1 MKRNRKLLV
10 TCLLSAMALVSFV
23 GCTETSSSSSS
34 SSSTSTVSLESV
46 KSTALATLTE
56 KVASIDKNA
65 YTDEDLET
73 LFELQ
78 TYGELFI
85 ENASS
90 SATVTENLNV
100 VLDQITKFEKETQK
114 LASGVYSFVASSY
127 ELRTEILGAL
137 EKYAVENFLTGISF
151 MDDGGYSL
159 YRPEVQRGVTNYIT
173 GYGWGTLSDG
183 DITADLA
190 TESNPNW
197 KRYYHS
203 FLTDDPGQINYGD
216 DKGSVVGDLI
226 GYMASGYWGTRINE
240 TKDGYEWY
248 ADLAKEMPQPVNE
261 IGTTGLATTY
271 SWKLKTGADGL
282 KYNTLTKDADLAK
295 YAGRNVE
302 AEDYLTSYKMLFT
315 KKHNWARGAETL
327 SGSGSIKGTEQY
339 YNASA
344 EGYTD
349 ELWNSTMGIKV
360 EEVGGE
366 AVMTVEFNVPCSRF
380 YAMYYMA
387 SSIHSPVPMDFIKE
401 LGGGDFAAGAALYQ
415 KTNLAKGY
423 TPVDTSLSCGPYV
436 LEAWEADK
444 TIVFKKNVL
453 FETDGR
459 YKIPGVHY
467 NILEAANTD
476 PEAGLKEFLA
486 GKIHACGI
494 PSTRLNEFK
503 NLNDERGYAV
513 YNPGGSNFKLNVNA
527 CDQETWEYL
536 FGENGVVVQTTKDEY
551 WDLEPAMS
559 NRNFLKGLSYSINRK
574 EFGDSKGVGPS
585 IDFFGDA
592 YLSDP
597 ENGVAYND
605 TEAHKN
611 AIAELTATNEYG
623 FDVETAKQYFR
634 KALEELVEEG
644 AYKSGDVISIEL
656 AWQSQ
661 SQFTTYGDPI
671 SQYFHDAFDEVGA
684 EFGITLECTNWASAV
699 WSDVYY
705 GKMMVGQFDIGFGS
719 VSGNTLNPLNFLEV
733 LKSDNSSGFT
743 LNWGCDTNAVE
754 VEYNGELWSFDSLW
768 QAAETGGY
776 FEKGLFKPTHEAQ
789 VVENSLALDADG
801 KCSVVIDANILE
813 GVDGLDVK
821 VSKAVVCGYDANGNY
836 VEFGCE
842 FEATADGN
850 YKVTLSDEGYEFFT
864 TNNGYAAY
872 GNLVMIDIYY
882 DCTIL
887 EVPSEQYDTVEIA
900 LDEATVPAE

>member
-34 SSSTSTVSLESV
+34 SSTSTVSLESV
-46 KSTALATLTE
+46 KTTALATLTE

-85 ENASS
+85 ENAST

-100 VLDQITKFEKETQK
+100 VLDQIAKFEKETQK

-197 KRYYHS
+197 KRYYHT
-203 FLTDDPGQINYGD
+203 FLTEDPKHINYGD

-261 IGTTGLATTY
+261 IGNTGLATTY

-282 KYNTLTKDADLAK
+282 VYNTLTNKEGLKEYKNRPVAAD
-295 YAGRNVE
+295 
-302 AEDYLTSYKMLFT
+302 DYLTSYKMLFT
-315 KKHNWARGAETL
+315 KGHNWARGAETL
-327 SGSGSIKGTEQY
+327 TGAGSIKGSEKY
-339 YNASA
+339 YNSSA
-344 EGYTD
+344 AGFNEEAWKDFG
-349 ELWNSTMGIKV
+349 LKV
-360 EEVGGE
+360 EEVNGE
-366 AVMTVEFNVPCSRF
+366 AVMTVEFNVPCSSF

-387 SSIHSPVPMDFIKE
+387 SSIHAPVPMDFIKE
-401 LGGGDFAAGAALYQ
+401 LGDGDFAKGAALYQ
-415 KTNLAKGY
+415 KTSLEKGY
-423 TPVDTSLSCGPYV
+423 TPVDTSLSSGPYV
-436 LEAWEADK
+436 LEAWAADQE
-444 TIVFKKNVL
+444 IVFKKNEL
-453 FETDGR
+453 FETNGR
-459 YKIPGVHY
+459 YKIAGVHY
-467 NILEAANTD
+467 NILEAATTD

-486 GKIHACGI
+486 GNIHACGI
-494 PSTRLNEFK
+494 PSTRLDEFK
-503 NLNDERGYAV
+503 NLNNEQGYAV

-527 CDQETWEYL
+527 CDKETWEYL
-536 FGENGVVVQTTKDEY
+536 FGVEGVITQTTEDKY
-551 WDLEPAMS
+551 WDVEPAMG
-559 NRNFLKGLSYSINRK
+559 NRNFLKGLSYSINRQ
-574 EFGDSKGVGPS
+574 EFGESKGVGPS

-611 AIAELTATNEYG
+611 AIAELTSANEYG
-623 FDVETAKQYFR
+623 YDVETAKAYFR
-634 KALEELVEEG
+634 KALEELVEAGE
-644 AYKSGDVISIEL
+644 YKSGDVITLEL
-656 AWQSQ
+656 AWQTQ
-661 SQFTTYGDPI
+661 SQFATYGDPI
-671 SQYFHDAFDEVGA
+671 SAYFHEAFDSVGE
-684 EFGITLECTNWASAV
+684 EFGITLECTNWAGAV

-705 GKMMVGQFDIGFGS
+705 NKMMVGQYDIGFGS
-719 VSGNTLNPLNFLEV
+719 VSGNTLNPLNFIEV

-776 FEKGLFKPTHEAQ
+776 FEKGLFKPSHDAA
-789 VVENSLALDADG
+789 VVEESLKQDANG
-801 KCSVVIDANILE
+801 TVTLVVDANILE
-813 GVDGLDVK
+813 GYDDLK
-821 VSKAVVCGYDANGNY
+821 VEVSRVVLNGYNKAGAY
-836 VEFGCE
+836 VEYECDVE
-842 FEATADGN
+842 KTADGN
-850 YKVTLSDEGYEFFT
+850 YLVTISEEGYETFT
-864 TNNGYAAY
+864 TNNKYEAY
-872 GNLVMIDIYY
+872 GNYTYLDVYY

-887 EVPSEQYDTVEIA
+887 DVPSEEVDY
-900 LDEATVPAE
+900 LDFYFADMIVADAE